1 MISHHVASFFLLK
14 IQNPN
19 LHFLCDLGCATIVWL
34 EDNNFFFCR
43 CKIDSINVLI
53 HNSVGSYALCFLV
66 LHEFVVLRRGLV
78 SLFFL

>member
-1 MISHHVASFFLLK
+1 MISHHVAMFFLLK

-34 EDNNFFFCR
+34 EDNNFFT
-43 CKIDSINVLI
+43 DSINMI

-66 LHEFVVLRRGLV
+66 LHEFGVLRRGLV